1 MLGGAWMNEYC
12 FEDIQIGQT
21 ESFQKKITVGMED
34 SFREITG
41 DTNPLHRDD
50 AFAIEVGNGKFK
62 SHVSFGMLTAS
73 FYSTLAGMYLP
84 GKYSLI
90 HSINNLS
97 FKKPVFTG
105 DVLTV
110 TGTVKE
116 KYDDL
121 MLICVSVKITN
132 QDGIVVSEADM
143 KILVQK

>member
-1 MLGGAWMNEYC
+1 MNEYR
-12 FEDIQIGQT
+12 FDDIMIGQT
-21 ESFQKKITVGMED
+21 ESFQKEITVEMED

-41 DTNPLHRDD
+41 DTNPLHWDD
-50 AFAIEVGNGKFK
+50 AFAMEVGNGKFK

-73 FYSTLAGMYLP
+73 FYSTIGGVYLP

-90 HSINNLS
+90 HSIDNLS
-97 FKKPVFTG
+97 FKKPVFVG

-121 MLICVSVKITN
+121 KLICVSVKITN
-132 QDGIVVSEADM
+132 QDGQVVSKADM
-143 KILVQK
+143 KILVLK

>member
-1 MLGGAWMNEYC
+1 MNEYGY
-12 FEDIQIGQT
+12 EDIQIGQT
-21 ESFQKKITVGMED
+21 ESFQKEITVGMED

-50 AFAIEVGNGKFK
+50 TFAVEVGNGKFK

-73 FYSTLAGMYLP
+73 FYSTLAGVYLP

-90 HSINNLS
+90 HSIDNLS

-116 KYDDL
+116 KHDDL
-121 MLICVSVKITN
+121 RLICVCAKITN
-132 QDGIVVSEADM
+132 QNGKVVSKADM
-143 KILVQK
+143 KILIQK